1 MRAAWPDRAADGGL
15 RMALNGKVALVT
27 GGDTGIGKGICQ
39 RLARDGADVVIDYRG
54 DPAPADELAKE
65 IQALG
70 RRGLA
75 IAADISDPQQ
85 VNGLFEQAVAQMGRL
100 DILVNNAGIEK
111 RAPLLDV
118 TVEDFDRVISVNLRG
133 VFLCTQAAVRQMA
146 AQKSGRIINISSVHE
161 DLAFPEFVAYAA
173 SKGGV
178 RMLMRTLAV
187 ELAPLGI
194 TVNDV
199 APGAIATPI
208 NTATLNDPA
217 KVRALEEIIPL
228 GRIGTPDDVAAVVAF
243 LATDDAAYVTGST
256 YYVDGGL
263 IRMAKSL

>member
-1 MRAAWPDRAADGGL
+1 
-15 RMALNGKVALVT
+15 MALNGRVALIT
-27 GGDTGIGKGICQ
+27 GGDTGIGRGVCL
-39 RLARDGADVVIDYRG
+39 RLAREGADVVVDYRG
-54 DPAPADELAKE
+54 DAAPANELVND
-65 IQALG
+65 ISGLG
-70 RRGLA
+70 RRAVA

-85 VNGLFEQAVAQMGRL
+85 VQSLFQQAEQQLGPV

-111 RAPLLDV
+111 RAAFLDV
-118 TVEDFDRVISVNLRG
+118 ALEDFDRVLSVNLRG
-133 VFLCTQAAVRQMA
+133 VFLCTQAAARGMA
-146 AQKSGRIINISSVHE
+146 QRKRGRIINISSVHE
-161 DLAFPEFVAYAA
+161 DLAFPEFAAYAA

-217 KVRALEEIIPL
+217 KVKALEAIIPL
-228 GRIGTPDDVAAVVAF
+228 GRIGTPEDVAAVVAF
-243 LATDDAAYVTGST
+243 LASDDAAYVTGST
-256 YYVDGGL
+256 YYVDGGM
-263 IRMAKSL
+263 IRMAQSL

>member
-1 MRAAWPDRAADGGL
+1 
-15 RMALNGKVALVT
+15 MALNGKVALVT
-27 GGDTGIGKGICQ
+27 GGDTGIGRGVCQ

-54 DPAPADELAKE
+54 DAAPADALVKE
-65 IQALG
+65 IEGYG
-70 RRGLA
+70 RRAVA
-75 IAADISDPQQ
+75 IAADVSDPQQ
-85 VNGLFEQAVAQMGRL
+85 VQSLFQRAEQALGPV

-111 RAPLLDV
+111 RAPFLEV
-118 TVEDFDRVISVNLRG
+118 AIEDFDRVLSVNLRG
-133 VFLCTQAAVRQMA
+133 VFLCTQAAARGMA
-146 AQKSGRIINISSVHE
+146 QRKRGRIINISSVHE
-161 DLAFPEFVAYAA
+161 DLAFPEFAAYAA

-217 KVRALEEIIPL
+217 KVKALEAIIPL
-228 GRIGTPDDVAAVVAF
+228 GRIGTPEDVAAVVAF
-243 LATDDAAYVTGST
+243 LASDDAAYVTGST
-256 YYVDGGL
+256 YYVDGGM
-263 IRMAKSL
+263 IRMAQSL